1 MKMITMQAD
10 DDAWKLHSRVLA
22 ASRRARHAIVL
33 GETWGELVFAPAE
46 NGVLVLGPPRSGKTS
61 NIVVPNVL
69 AASGPVVAVSTK
81 RDVLD
86 ATLSARAHLGECL
99 VFDPTASIVTLPHA
113 RRIGWSPLSASR
125 TWDGAVLAAEAMV
138 GASRE
143 GRHTPEG
150 SHWTERAAAL
160 LSTLFHAAALS
171 GMPFTDVVSAVNR
184 RAPKPFSSALA
195 RAGAEQ
201 ALDLLAG
208 LTETEE
214 REQSAIWSTASGVLS
229 GYRTQAALE
238 NASLPAFPA
247 ERFVASCS
255 TLYIAA
261 PAEHQLHLAP
271 LVAGVLREIRTAA
284 YRRFAGSNPDLSPPT
299 LFVLDEL
306 ANIAPLHDL
315 PVLVA
320 EGASQGV
327 VTLACLQDLSQ
338 ARARYGVAADGFL
351 TLFGTKLVL
360 GGVSDVRTL
369 EALST
374 LAGRH
379 DVTTL
384 TRSSM
389 RAAGRLRRQQ
399 TVTAALRSEPRLA
412 VDHLARPPS
421 GTAIAFIGA
430 EPRRVDL
437 SPYFSSPTWSRIVEP
452 RKRDE
457 LGAGPPFRASVRR
470 RLVERMHDRR
480 DR

>member
-1 MKMITMQAD
+1 MSITAIVNQRD
-10 DDAWKLHSRVLA
+10 DDEWTAHCRVLA

-61 NIVVPNVL
+61 SVVVPNVL
-69 AASGPVVAVSTK
+69 AASGAVVAVSTK

-86 ATLSARAHLGECL
+86 ATLTARGRLGECL
-99 VFDPTASIVTLPHA
+99 LFDPTASVDAPGDA
-113 RRIGWSPLSASR
+113 RRVGWSPLRSSH
-125 TWDGAVLAAEAMV
+125 TWDDAVLAAEAMV

-143 GRHTPEG
+143 GRNTADG
-150 SHWTERAAAL
+150 THWTERASAL
-160 LSTLFHAAALS
+160 LSTVFHAAAL
-171 GMPFTDVVSAVNR
+171 GDMAFADVVSAVNR
-184 RAPKPFSSALA
+184 REPGRFRSLLA

-201 ALDLLAG
+201 AVDLLTG

-214 REQSAIWSTASGVLS
+214 REQSAIWSTASSVLS
-229 GYRTQAALE
+229 GYRTRAAVE
-238 NASLPAFPA
+238 NASMPAFDA
-247 ERFVASCS
+247 ARFVSSCS

-284 YRRFAGSNPDLSPPT
+284 YRHFSSGGLSQRMQT

-351 TLFGTKLVL
+351 TLFGCKLVL
-360 GGVSDVRTL
+360 SGVSDVRTL
-369 EALST
+369 EALSS
-374 LAGRH
+374 LSGRH

-384 TRSSM
+384 TRSSA
-389 RAAGRLRRQQ
+389 RVAGRLRRQH
-399 TVTAALRSEPRLA
+399 TVSSSLRSEPRLA
-412 VDHLARPPS
+412 VDELARPPA

-430 EPRRVDL
+430 EPRRIAL
-437 SPYFSSPTWSRIVEP
+437 APYFSSTTWSRIVTSTRQERSPDRLPGP
-452 RKRDE
+452 RGRQIRD
-457 LGAGPPFRASVRR
+457 ARSDF
-470 RLVERMHDRR
+470 
-480 DR
+480 